1 MNNTT
6 ESTVVGVDVS
16 KKQLDINA
24 ADQQWSVPNDIL
36 GIDELVQRLMQMNVR
51 MVVLESTGGLE
62 RPLMTELYA
71 AGIPF
76 SLVNPGRIREFA
88 KSIGQ
93 LAKTDKIDARLLV
106 HYGEAINP
114 PITRLSSEAEQHL
127 SALITRR
134 RQVID
139 MLTQEKN
146 RWDTC
151 HPAARESLKRV
162 MAIFEGEIADIDR
175 QLSDLI
181 HEIPEFREKAQLL
194 QTVPGVGAVLAMTL
208 LAEVPEIGMVDR
220 KHIASLVGVAP
231 FNKDSGR
238 HRGKRFIKGGRAA
251 VRSVLY
257 MAALSAIRHNAI
269 IRCFYNRLLDYGKPK
284 KVAIVACMRKLL
296 TILNAMIRSMAPFQP
311 SLT

>member
-1 MNNTT
+1 MNNTS
-6 ESTVVGVDVS
+6 ESCVVGVDVS
-16 KKQLDINA
+16 KKQLDISVS
-24 ADQQWSVPNDIL
+24 DQQWSVPNDIL
-36 GIDELVQRLMQMNVR
+36 GIDELVQQLKQMDVR

-106 HYGEAINP
+106 RYGEATNP
-114 PITRLSSEAEQHL
+114 AISRLPSEAGQLL

-151 HPAARESLKRV
+151 HTVARESLKRV
-162 MAIFEGEIADIDR
+162 MAVFEDEIADIDR
-175 QLSDLI
+175 QLSVLI
-181 HEIPEFREKAQLL
+181 REIPEYREKAQLL
-194 QTVPGVGAVLAMTL
+194 QTVPGVGVVLTMTL
-208 LAEVPEIGMVDR
+208 LAEVPEIGTVDR

-238 HRGKRFIKGGRAA
+238 HRGKRSIRGGRAA

-257 MAALSAIRHNAI
+257 MAALSAIRHNPT
-269 IRCFYNRLLDYGKPK
+269 IRGFYNRLLDYGKPK

-311 SLT
+311 SLA